1 MNVNVINAPRFVS
14 VPLDVGGLGVTGMK
28 RLGCE
33 GLWVR
38 GNENVCLISL
48 QIHTWDDSNDEGV

>member
-1 MNVNVINAPRFVS
+1 
-14 VPLDVGGLGVTGMK
+14 MK
-28 RLGCE
+28 QWGRE

-38 GNENVCLISL
+38 GNEYVSLISL